1 MRVFLIRHADAVSE
15 DVAGSDEDRWLSP
28 RGREAA
34 RGLARL
40 LREQQVEL
48 DAIVSSPLPRA
59 VQTAELVA
67 DGLDYLGSI
76 ETWRTLA
83 PGAHPRRAAGDL
95 SAKGTSIAVVGHE
108 PGISSLGALILGL
121 PAFPQLRTAQCCA
134 LEHGAPTFTAR
145 ADTMQV
151 HALFV
156 E

>member
-1 MRVFLIRHADAVSE
+1 MYLIRHADAVSE
-15 DVAGSDEDRWLSP
+15 DVAGCDEDRWLSA
-28 RGREAA
+28 RGREMA
-34 RGLARL
+34 RVLARL

-67 DGLDYLGSI
+67 DGLDYLGPI
-76 ETWRTLA
+76 ETTRALA
-83 PGAHPRRAAGDL
+83 PGAHPRRAAESLGARGL
-95 SAKGTSIAVVGHE
+95 SVAVFGHE
-108 PGISSLGALILGL
+108 PSISALGALIVGL
-121 PAFPQLRTAQCCA
+121 PSFPQLRTAQCCA

>member
-40 LREQQVEL
+40 LREQKVEL

-95 SAKGTSIAVVGHE
+95 PTRGGSVAVVGHE

-134 LEHGAPTFTAR
+134 IEDGAPTFTAR
-145 ADTMQV
+145 ADLMTV
-151 HALFV
+151 ATLFV